1 MRDYLPMNARRRAT
15 VLDIV
20 NEKSAG
26 SPADAQAWLAGMRAH
41 GRYVE
46 DS

>member
-26 SPADAQAWLAGMRAH
+26 SPATRRPGWPACAPTAAT
-41 GRYVE
+41 
-46 DS
+46 

>member
-15 VLDIV
+15 VLHIV
-20 NEKSAG
+20 DEKSG
-26 SPADAQAWLAGMRAH
+26 DAQAWPAGMRAH

-46 DS
+46 DIWGG